1 MVSSI
6 TKPLHIKRSVICSL
20 QSIVLKSENMFIF
33 SSEACLKTVNVMIQD
48 VVKLLHCYR
57 GKEVVFSQSLALHE
71 PRVWR
76 KPWNLGEVKE
86 GSLMKE

>member
-1 MVSSI
+1 M
-6 TKPLHIKRSVICSL
+6 
-20 QSIVLKSENMFIF
+20 F
-33 SSEACLKTVNVMIQD
+33 SSEACLKTENVMIQD

-57 GKEVVFSQSLALHE
+57 GKEVVFSQSSALHE

-86 GSLMKE
+86 